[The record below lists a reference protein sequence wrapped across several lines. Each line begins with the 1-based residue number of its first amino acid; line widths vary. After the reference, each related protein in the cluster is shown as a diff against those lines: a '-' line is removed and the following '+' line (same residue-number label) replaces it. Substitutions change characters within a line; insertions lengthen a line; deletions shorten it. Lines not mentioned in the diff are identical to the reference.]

1 MAKKQGSV
9 TECMREIEKLKSK
22 SETVLKRLTSDAKN
36 RVPGWVATEVAKT
49 YNIKK
54 SEITPDKTGTGK
66 KMAGSV
72 RVQGDTVSSLQ
83 IVYRG
88 RVLTPVHFGMTPKA
102 PKESYT
108 LKAEIIKGNKVTL
121 GQKKKLTKKQRQ
133 NIGKNFRR
141 QGTRNS
147 QRSPIMLMP
156 TGSSYVP
163 FQRKSTDRKD
173 IEVIRTLSMP
183 QMITSDRTRDNIN
196 QAINDGLEKRL
207 IQHMKLLEK

>member
-1 MAKKQGSV
+1 MANKQGSV

-54 SEITPDKTGTGK
+54 SEITPDKTSMGK
-66 KMAGSV
+66 KMAGRV

-83 IVYRG
+83 IIYRG
-88 RVLTPVHFGMTPKA
+88 RVLTPVHFGMTPKV

-141 QGTRNS
+141 QGTRSS

-207 IQHMKLLEK
+207 VQHMKLLEK